1 MKLFLKYSTAAGRLC
16 ERKPNFLVQS
26 GPDDKKDV
34 RNGKKVTNI
43 ADCFDTLRAKT
54 PRKITRI
61 FRGVEFNKNKTKG
74 LAGLGQL
81 PDQTDQGGDIG
92 FVGVVALVELAAV
105 GLHSGQLVGS

>member
-1 MKLFLKYSTAAGRLC
+1 M
-16 ERKPNFLVQS
+16 
-26 GPDDKKDV
+26 
-34 RNGKKVTNI
+34 TNI

-105 GLHSGQLVGS
+105 GLHSGQLVGVLDGMGQHFGKLGGVIVAVPLP